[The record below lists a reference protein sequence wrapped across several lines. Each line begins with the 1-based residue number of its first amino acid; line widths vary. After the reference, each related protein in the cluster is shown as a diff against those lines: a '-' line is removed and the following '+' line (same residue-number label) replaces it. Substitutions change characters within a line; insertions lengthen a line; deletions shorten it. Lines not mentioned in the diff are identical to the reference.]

1 MRPIDAILL
10 FPAGRSALLLSEFE
24 ADQVLRLAW
33 HHCKGYESAIF
44 VNLRYLLRAADNDW
58 TMPVKLAVPRQPGPK
73 PPLEDISLAA
83 LQLLAGETMYETRD
97 RRAAVAV
104 LLPSVEAKRAAYELV
119 KLRGRG
125 NMLMRSHLEEI
136 CVEL

>member
-1 MRPIDAILL
+1 M
-10 FPAGRSALLLSEFE
+10 
-24 ADQVLRLAW
+24 
-33 HHCKGYESAIF
+33 
-44 VNLRYLLRAADNDW
+44 
-58 TMPVKLAVPRQPGPK
+58 KLAVPRRPGPK

-83 LQLLAGETMYETRD
+83 LQLLAGETMYETED
-97 RRAAVAV
+97 RRAAIAM